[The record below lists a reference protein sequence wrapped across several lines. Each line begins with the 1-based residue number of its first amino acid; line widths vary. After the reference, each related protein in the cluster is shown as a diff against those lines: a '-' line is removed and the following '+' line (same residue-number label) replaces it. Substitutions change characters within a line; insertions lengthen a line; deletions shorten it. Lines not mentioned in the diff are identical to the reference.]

1 MRAGSTP
8 AGAWALGVM
17 GCGDEC
23 QPYTGKCEGNTAW
36 RCISPENGTATWGR
50 AQDCG
55 ALFCRS
61 SSFGAVCASS
71 KDLDPVCSESLTLP
85 QDGVCA
91 GSIRIAC
98 GLGYRLAVLGDCQD
112 PALCYPDLCM
122 AVGESDPVCEAL
134 LEPNLY
140 VRTACRQNG
149 VLVCR
154 EGRLAS
160 LEDCGTRQC
169 TVGSPPPAGAQWCFP
184 TGKCV
189 PYAPEPISSCQ

>member
-91 GSIRIAC
+91 GSYGVDCHMIQEILNDGKLEREHTRHVAC
-98 GLGYRLAVLGDCQD
+98 ETIV
-112 PALCYPDLCM
+112 
-122 AVGESDPVCEAL
+122 
-134 LEPNLY
+134 
-140 VRTACRQNG
+140 
-149 VLVCR
+149 VLV
-154 EGRLAS
+154 
-160 LEDCGTRQC
+160 
-169 TVGSPPPAGAQWCFP
+169 TVS
-184 TGKCV
+184 
-189 PYAPEPISSCQ
+189 ISAIILSGFDAIWAFFTNWFLR